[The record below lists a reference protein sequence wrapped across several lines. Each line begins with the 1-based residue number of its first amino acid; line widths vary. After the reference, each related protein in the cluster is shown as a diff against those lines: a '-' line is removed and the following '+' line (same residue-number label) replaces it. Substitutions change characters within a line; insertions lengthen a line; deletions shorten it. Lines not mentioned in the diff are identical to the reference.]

1 MFQLL
6 KECEGAANIVISGH
20 IRPDGDCVGSCMAT
34 YLFLKKTMPKADIR
48 IFLEQPADIFSCI
61 QDFDLIDTTFQMEAE
76 PDVFIALDCEKTRL
90 GEAEKIFDSV
100 AVYQFFMGNGNRDG
114 AVKLLVGNG
123 KWYSSD
129 RPGSR

>member
-1 MFQLL
+1 M
-6 KECEGAANIVISGH
+6 
-20 IRPDGDCVGSCMAT
+20 
-34 YLFLKKTMPKADIR
+34 KK
-48 IFLEQPADIFSCI
+48 
-61 QDFDLIDTTFQMEAE
+61 
-76 PDVFIALDCEKTRL
+76 
-90 GEAEKIFDSV
+90 AEKIFDSV